1 MYDKEP
7 TGLDFVVGRIGVGP
21 AARRL
26 LNRSGA
32 ELGPILLRHVDA
44 DCWGDDEL
52 GAANR
57 SALLQSG
64 PIKTMHTVAGVQLF
78 VVTEADRTATT
89 VMLPSEVD
97 SYLKYGPDI
106 GSE

>member
-1 MYDKEP
+1 M
-7 TGLDFVVGRIGVGP
+7 DFDVGKIGVSP

-32 ELGPILLRHVDA
+32 ELGTVLLSHVDA
-44 DCWGDDEL
+44 GYWGNDEL

-57 SALLQSG
+57 FALLQGG
-64 PIKTMHTVAGVQLF
+64 PIKTLHTVIGVQVF
-78 VVTEADRTATT
+78 VVTEADRTVTT
-89 VMLPSEVD
+89 VMLSSEVD
-97 SYLKYGPDI
+97 DYLEYGPDM